1 MDACVDSHSCFSL
14 VQNITSFKR
23 LGGRSIWIYILC
35 EANKVADELVRFNHS
50 LEGHIRV

>member
-23 LGGRSIWIYILC
+23 LGGRSIWVYTC
-35 EANKVADELVRFNHS
+35 EANQVADELVRFYHS
-50 LEGHIRV
+50 LEG